1 MKLENIINIFNT
13 TQGTTFI
20 PVRKSE
26 SVSSFSPGVKKQ
38 SISLMSREFK
48 DSIIT
53 FEEVSLLDITEQ
65 LEDLVLEFLFNYSK
79 NPTKIDEWINAAQ
92 KYDIPELQTFIN
104 GIKKDITAV
113 KNGIIYSY
121 NNGLAEGSVNKIKV
135 IKRVMY
141 GRNSFELLKAKV
153 LFGELYH
160 VKFN

>member
-20 PVRKSE
+20 PIRKSE

-48 DSIIT
+48 DPIIT

-79 NPTKIDEWINAAQ
+79 NYTKIACIDIAKIPKGMTLDDVAQ
-92 KYDIPELQTFIN
+92 SWVKLKGLIPIE
-104 GIKKDITAV
+104 
-113 KNGIIYSY
+113 IIDL
-121 NNGLAEGSVNKIKV
+121 NNGRTEV
-135 IKRVMY
+135 
-141 GRNSFELLKAKV
+141 
-153 LFGELYH
+153 
-160 VKFN
+160 

>member
-20 PVRKSE
+20 PIRKSE

-48 DSIIT
+48 DPIIT

-79 NPTKIDEWINAAQ
+79 NYTKIACIDIAKIPKGMTLDDIAQ
-92 KYDIPELQTFIN
+92 NWVKLKGLIPIE
-104 GIKKDITAV
+104 
-113 KNGIIYSY
+113 IIDL
-121 NNGLAEGSVNKIKV
+121 NNGRTEV
-135 IKRVMY
+135 
-141 GRNSFELLKAKV
+141 
-153 LFGELYH
+153 
-160 VKFN
+160 

>member
-48 DSIIT
+48 DPIIT

-79 NPTKIDEWINAAQ
+79 NYTKIACIDIAKIPKGMTLDDVAQ
-92 KYDIPELQTFIN
+92 SWVKLKGLIPIE
-104 GIKKDITAV
+104 
-113 KNGIIYSY
+113 IIDL
-121 NNGLAEGSVNKIKV
+121 NNGRTEV
-135 IKRVMY
+135 
-141 GRNSFELLKAKV
+141 
-153 LFGELYH
+153 
-160 VKFN
+160 

>member
-26 SVSSFSPGVKKQ
+26 LVSSFSPGVKKQ

-48 DSIIT
+48 DPIIT

-79 NPTKIDEWINAAQ
+79 NPTKIACIDIAKIPKGMTLDEVAQ
-92 KYDIPELQTFIN
+92 SWVKLKGLIPIEIVDL
-104 GIKKDITAV
+104 
-113 KNGIIYSY
+113 
-121 NNGLAEGSVNKIKV
+121 NNGRTEV
-135 IKRVMY
+135 
-141 GRNSFELLKAKV
+141 
-153 LFGELYH
+153 
-160 VKFN
+160 

>member
-1 MKLENIINIFNT
+1 MNAVNVGLV
-13 TQGTTFI
+13 TFI
-20 PVRKSE
+20 IQHNRIQGVFLLCKITNLLIYSTLTKDFCN
-26 SVSSFSPGVKKQ
+26 VIFSKK
-38 SISLMSREFK
+38 
-48 DSIIT
+48 
-53 FEEVSLLDITEQ
+53 
-65 LEDLVLEFLFNYSK
+65 
-79 NPTKIDEWINAAQ
+79 PTKLDEWINVAQ

-135 IKRVMY
+135 IKRIMY

-153 LFGELYH
+153 LFGELFH

>member
-13 TQGTTFI
+13 TQGTAFI

-48 DSIIT
+48 DPIIT

-79 NPTKIDEWINAAQ
+79 NYTKIACIDIAKIPKGMTLDDVAQ
-92 KYDIPELQTFIN
+92 SWVKLKGLIPIE
-104 GIKKDITAV
+104 
-113 KNGIIYSY
+113 IIDL
-121 NNGLAEGSVNKIKV
+121 NNGRTEV
-135 IKRVMY
+135 
-141 GRNSFELLKAKV
+141 
-153 LFGELYH
+153 
-160 VKFN
+160 

>member
-20 PVRKSE
+20 PIRKSE

-48 DSIIT
+48 DPIIT

-79 NPTKIDEWINAAQ
+79 NYTKIACIDIAKIPKGMTLDDVAQ
-92 KYDIPELQTFIN
+92 NWVKLKGLIPIE
-104 GIKKDITAV
+104 
-113 KNGIIYSY
+113 IIDL
-121 NNGLAEGSVNKIKV
+121 NNGRTEV
-135 IKRVMY
+135 
-141 GRNSFELLKAKV
+141 
-153 LFGELYH
+153 
-160 VKFN
+160 

>member
-13 TQGTTFI
+13 TKGTTFI

-48 DSIIT
+48 DPIIT

-79 NPTKIDEWINAAQ
+79 NYTKIPKGMTLDDVAQSDELFEYINWV
-92 KYDIPELQTFIN
+92 KLKGLIPIE
-104 GIKKDITAV
+104 
-113 KNGIIYSY
+113 IIDL
-121 NNGLAEGSVNKIKV
+121 NNGRTEV
-135 IKRVMY
+135 
-141 GRNSFELLKAKV
+141 
-153 LFGELYH
+153 
-160 VKFN
+160 

>member
-1 MKLENIINIFNT
+1 MSYSHNNYIMKLENIINIFNT

-48 DSIIT
+48 DPIIT

-79 NPTKIDEWINAAQ
+79 NYTKIACIDIAKIPKGMTLDEVAQ
-92 KYDIPELQTFIN
+92 SWVKLKGLIPIE
-104 GIKKDITAV
+104 
-113 KNGIIYSY
+113 IIDL
-121 NNGLAEGSVNKIKV
+121 NNGRTEV
-135 IKRVMY
+135 
-141 GRNSFELLKAKV
+141 
-153 LFGELYH
+153 
-160 VKFN
+160 

>member
-1 MKLENIINIFNT
+1 MSYSHNNYIMKLENIINIFNT

-48 DSIIT
+48 DPIIT

-79 NPTKIDEWINAAQ
+79 NYTKIACIDIAKIPKGMTLDDVAQ
-92 KYDIPELQTFIN
+92 SWVKLKGLIPIE
-104 GIKKDITAV
+104 
-113 KNGIIYSY
+113 IIDL
-121 NNGLAEGSVNKIKV
+121 NNGRTEV
-135 IKRVMY
+135 
-141 GRNSFELLKAKV
+141 
-153 LFGELYH
+153 
-160 VKFN
+160 

>member
-26 SVSSFSPGVKKQ
+26 SVSSFSPGVKRQ

-48 DSIIT
+48 DPIIT

-79 NPTKIDEWINAAQ
+79 NYTKIACIDIAKIPKGMTLDDVAQ
-92 KYDIPELQTFIN
+92 SWVKLKGLIPIE
-104 GIKKDITAV
+104 
-113 KNGIIYSY
+113 IIDL
-121 NNGLAEGSVNKIKV
+121 NNGRTEV
-135 IKRVMY
+135 
-141 GRNSFELLKAKV
+141 
-153 LFGELYH
+153 
-160 VKFN
+160 